1 MPFVKGDGKINRSGR
16 PKAADLVNPKSLTG
30 SEVREKELKQLLRRY
45 KPLVAKALAN
55 AEKVLD
61 SEDASEQGKLRATAL
76 ILAEYPK
83 LLNEAYGKES
93 NSLEEQDNEEKTNA
107 PIISFKVL
115 DKQG

>member
-1 MPFVKGDGKINRSGR
+1 MPFEQGKSGNPNGR

-30 SEVREKELKQLLRRY
+30 SEVRQKELKQLLRRY
-45 KPLVAKALAN
+45 KPLVAKALEN

-61 SEDASEQGKLRATAL
+61 SETASEQGKLRATAL

-93 NSLEEQDNEEKTNA
+93 DNSEENEEKESLA
-107 PIISFKVL
+107 PIIAFNVQPK
-115 DKQG
+115 KA